1 MSNPSSVHFE
11 IDHAMENPAWDELV
25 ARSTG
30 AHHEQTTAW
39 ARRKKHHG
47 WQAYRIIIHEK
58 GRAIGGA
65 QVLHRRILKLVSIG
79 YISRG
84 PISESADLL
93 ALVTQQ
99 VIEGLKITAHAYVV
113 MLPSYRWQNIVPTLL
128 GNEFYPK
135 PNLLLPGHPVTATS
149 IIDLN
154 QDLNA
159 LFAKTRASVRNNIRR
174 GLKGGLEVVQGRE
187 TDIGTMHRLLCQLCA
202 RRGIDPSPASAQ
214 ELHDIW
220 HCLAPH
226 GLVKIFLCR
235 YQSEI
240 VSAAFTFV
248 CGSSMLVAKVGWS
261 GEHQELRPNHL
272 MWWEMIK
279 WAKEAGLK
287 QFDLH
292 HLRTQPGAV
301 HWRIYLPRA
310 HLQSVA
316 RRQGAWRHR
325 QIGTQSQAI
334 LRRARARLPVG
345 KRDLRRGNLQL
356 ARAEAA
362 PSCKI
367 TRMSFPAERRN
378 AAKGKG
384 IHRRYI

>member
-39 ARRKKHHG
+39 ARRKQHHG
-47 WQAYRIIIHEK
+47 WQAYRIIVHQK

-93 ALVTQQ
+93 ALVTRQ
-99 VIEGLKITAHAYVV
+99 VNDGLKITAHAYVV

-135 PNLLLPGHPVTATS
+135 PSLLLPGHPVTATS

-261 GEHQELRPNHL
+261 GEHEELRPNHV

-292 HLRTQPGAV
+292 HLVTEHAK
-301 HWRIYLPRA
+301 
-310 HLQSVA
+310 
-316 RRQGAWRHR
+316 
-325 QIGTQSQAI
+325 AI
-334 LRRARARLPVG
+334 LRGEAVIEDSYSGVTQFKLGFGGDVIVIPDCYYRSFNFAGQAALKLGGAKLLTKGRVQRWANRLAH
-345 KRDLRRGNLQL
+345 D
-356 ARAEAA
+356 A
-362 PSCKI
+362 PPQSWY
-367 TRMSFPAERRN
+367 T
-378 AAKGKG
+378 
-384 IHRRYI
+384 